1 MAVSVRTVIDHKNKY
16 HSLQPEKA
24 PFNLQFVALFIHKQ
38 DCERSTTRGA
48 GLSASW
54 SASVRPRRLL
64 ESILHVIGCLSM
76 VAGVKKNCVAEP
88 QALSPGSMGIIA
100 FQA

>member
-1 MAVSVRTVIDHKNKY
+1 MKGVQLEGPDSPH
-16 HSLQPEKA
+16 
-24 PFNLQFVALFIHKQ
+24 
-38 DCERSTTRGA
+38 RGA
-48 GLSASW
+48 
-54 SASVRPRRLL
+54 ASVRPRRLL